1 MLMDMEI
8 RPGEVRNRVTWVG
21 NLPADHSSQDCR
33 VHYQLG
39 RLDRCLDRSGAG
51 SRHLHQCCTCTVSDL
66 KRREGLKNK
75 PSRNPSSH
83 WVPLPWKELGKQEV
97 HLDQKYLTKKS
108 PKQCMTP
115 SLSRQEGNPPRPPLS
130 GRILWFGFL
139 KPSLWSFPLKNPS
152 HMRSKTYLKDTQNV
166 QKPARTYWLSLARCC
181 WALRRLSEDVTDVE
195 VTKAKTKLQNNSY

>member
-1 MLMDMEI
+1 MLMLMDMEI

-66 KRREGLKNK
+66 KRREGFKNK

-97 HLDQKYLTKKS
+97 DLDQKYLTKKS

-115 SLSRQEGNPPRPPLS
+115 SLSRQEGNPPPKWTDSVIWVFKAIPMV
-130 GRILWFGFL
+130 FQ
-139 KPSLWSFPLKNPS
+139 SFPLKKPFTHAFKNLSERYPKC
-152 HMRSKTYLKDTQNV
+152 SKTSKNLLTI
-166 QKPARTYWLSLARCC
+166 PCSLLLGFAPP
-181 WALRRLSEDVTDVE
+181 LRRCHRC
-195 VTKAKTKLQNNSY
+195 